1 MPVHWTVSHP
11 QRLVVAVAKDQ
22 VTVADIEQYFAG
34 VTADGAMAY
43 RKIFEITHTP
53 MALSEENLKALGQ
66 RVMFYA
72 QHGQIGPAGD
82 RREPPTRASPRPRP
96 SPRRRRPA
104 GRSRSSASC
113 MPRGNGWTPSDAR
126 GRSPRAEFHFV
137 IPRAV
142 VSRLAHCRERASH
155 GALYSA
161 ALAHLRG
168 SHRP

>member
-43 RKIFEITHTP
+43 RKIFEINHTP

-72 QHGQIGPAGD
+72 QHGQIGPLAIV
-82 RREPPTRASPRPRP
+82 AS
-96 SPRRRRPA
+96 
-104 GRSRSSASC
+104 
-113 MPRGNGWTPSDAR
+113 SDESFAQ
-126 GRSPRAEFHFV
+126 AQIF
-137 IPRAV
+137 A
-142 VSRLAHCRERASH
+142 
-155 GALYSA
+155 
-161 ALAHLRG
+161 
-168 SHRP
+168 